1 MLIETAGLKCL
12 GPPIIWLQPSLVLYK
27 EFVNIQKKFPLKA
40 GKKKKKNPWTSP
52 NLLTVYVYVYV
63 YDNWLS
69 YLDLQRARLSL

>member
-40 GKKKKKNPWTSP
+40 GKKKKS
-52 NLLTVYVYVYV
+52 
-63 YDNWLS
+63 
-69 YLDLQRARLSL
+69 LDESEFADSICLCLCL

>member
-40 GKKKKKNPWTSP
+40 GKKKNPWTSP
-52 NLLTVYVYVYV
+52 NLLTVYV